1 MSRER
6 CYACDMMLSEKRPLR
21 LVNVAREDQNV
32 EVGPECF
39 KRVKAAGAN
48 GWQPP
53 KGGPRLYPVEFDPR
67 NKAI

>member
-1 MSRER
+1 MERER
-6 CYACDMMLSEKRPLR
+6 CYACGLMMSEKRPLR
-21 LVNVAREDQNV
+21 LVNVAREEQNV

-39 KRVKAAGAN
+39 KKVQAGGSD

-67 NKAI
+67 QVR